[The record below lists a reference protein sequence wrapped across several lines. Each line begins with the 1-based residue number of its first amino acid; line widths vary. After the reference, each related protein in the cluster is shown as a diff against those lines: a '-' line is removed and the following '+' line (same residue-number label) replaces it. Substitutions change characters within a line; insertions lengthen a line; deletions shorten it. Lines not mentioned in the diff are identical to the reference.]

1 MSIHIGSSNIA
12 DIKLGSQQIS
22 KVYLGSNLVWD
33 KNSNQIAVRI
43 GGGAA
48 DPINNLILA
57 GENGLRTTDEN
68 YPSPASFSFYGFYIE
83 PGTKLDDPARNV
95 LYAFNGVTTDPPYIT
110 ARRTAALSADN
121 NASESQAPLTVTF
134 GFPEAWGEVKLFEVL
149 TNGKNSYN
157 YSSPS
162 RYHAVRKTIN
172 GVQSAQ
178 SADWQWEG
186 SWNAGLCTSH
196 ISYENAPEKMLTIN
210 RAGGEML
217 YYIGYGVPDP
227 SNSTSLAT
235 NRATCLHELQ
245 MTVLVRESKFRKW
258 LTDNSLTL

>member
-1 MSIHIGSSNIA
+1 MIQFGNSSVA
-12 DIKLGSQQIS
+12 DIKFGSRQIS
-22 KVYLGSNLVWD
+22 KVYRGADLIWEKSGDW
-33 KNSNQIAVRI
+33 IAVRI

-48 DPINNLILA
+48 DPVNNLILA
-57 GENGLRTTDEN
+57 GENGLRTTDAD
-68 YPSPASFSFYGFYIE
+68 YPSPASFSFYGFYIQ

-95 LYAFNGVTTDPPYIT
+95 LHAFNGVTADPPYIT
-110 ARRTAALSADN
+110 ARRTSALNAN
-121 NASESQAPLTVTF
+121 NNTSESQAPLTVTF
-134 GFPEAWGEVKLFEVL
+134 GFPEAWGEVRLFEVI
-149 TNGKNSYN
+149 TTGKNSYN

-162 RYHAVRKTIN
+162 RYHAVRKKVN

-186 SWNAGLCTSH
+186 SANAGIWTSR
-196 ISYENAPEKMLTIN
+196 ISYETAPEKMLTIS

-227 SNSTSLAT
+227 SYSASLAT
-235 NRATCLHELQ
+235 NRATCLHEIQ